1 MNRKVLAAV
10 LAVLGLAAISYVGA
24 HEVAATVKDLALS
37 RARDQAVST
46 VGQAAMRP
54 GADQYVAYLNK
65 LVAKADCYLNGP
77 QATCDYNETEVR
89 ELTAALDEGA
99 RATQY
104 LTADY
109 GPSKNNSTG
118 ATAPASNAKNQNTTT
133 KTNQASQ
140 NPTTTVN
147 SPAINRAA
155 TSSVAR
161 TDDEEEIESSD
172 EGGAAV
178 ATNVE
183 VPKASE
189 EATSSRNDAVKDN
202 APLRVGLAVLAG
214 VVILT
219 AGVTIIWKWSKGNV

>member
-1 MNRKVLAAV
+1 MSKKVLAAA
-10 LAVLGLAAISYVGA
+10 LAVFGLAAISYVGA
-24 HEVAATVKDLALS
+24 HEVAATVKDLTLS
-37 RARDQAVST
+37 RARDQAVAT
-46 VGQAAMRP
+46 AGQAATRP
-54 GADQYVAYLNK
+54 DTDQYVDYLNK

-77 QATCDYNETEVR
+77 QTTCDYNETEVR

-109 GPSKNNSTG
+109 APSGKDSTKG
-118 ATAPASNAKNQNTTT
+118 ATTPESNAKNQNTTT
-133 KTNQASQ
+133 KTSHANQNQVAK
-140 NPTTTVN
+140 TN
-147 SPAINRAA
+147 SSAANRAT

-161 TDDEEEIESSD
+161 TEDEEEIEDSNED
-172 EGGAAV
+172 TAV
-178 ATNVE
+178 AANVE

-189 EATSSRNDAVKDN
+189 EATSSQNTATKDN

-214 VVILT
+214 VAILT